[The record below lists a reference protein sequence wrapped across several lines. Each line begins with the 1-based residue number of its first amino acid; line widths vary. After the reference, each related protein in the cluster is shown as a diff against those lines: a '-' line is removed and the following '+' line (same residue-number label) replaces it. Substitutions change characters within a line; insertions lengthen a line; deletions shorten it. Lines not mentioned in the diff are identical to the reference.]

1 MKSFVEIVRYLFT
14 IPGIQFFYSN
24 RLCQDSLENF
34 FGQQRQRGRTHEN
47 PNAAQF
53 VKNSQA
59 LRIINSTCATIRG
72 NCRASEVDPKHEKK
86 RYQMQ
91 IENNAPLN
99 KRSTYSKRTHAQ

>member
-14 IPGIQFFYSN
+14 IPGVELFYSN

-47 PNAAQF
+47 PNADQF

-59 LRIINSTCATIRG
+59 LRVINSTCATIRG
-72 NCRASEVDPKHEKK
+72 NCRAGEVDPKHKK
-86 RYQMQ
+86 KHHQ
-91 IENNAPLN
+91 IQTENNAPLR
-99 KRSTYSKRTHAQ
+99 KRPRHSKKTQ